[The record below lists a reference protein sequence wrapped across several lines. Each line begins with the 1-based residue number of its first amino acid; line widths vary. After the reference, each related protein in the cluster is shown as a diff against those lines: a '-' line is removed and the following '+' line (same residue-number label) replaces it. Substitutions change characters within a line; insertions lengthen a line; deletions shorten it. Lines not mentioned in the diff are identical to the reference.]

1 MSDLAA
7 RPGPVRQVAGVLWA
21 MKHLRRSRMLRPIDG
36 TVVRCGAAD
45 ADVRRVLLIAN
56 GLAHGWGVRSHRVGP
71 TGRLAEGVAAA
82 TGTACEVEFVGDAA
96 MSIETASLWL
106 EGRADAS
113 FDAAVI
119 ALGSN
124 DAQRLLPPAVWA
136 ARLEELLAA
145 VRRALP
151 ADAPVVV
158 LGVPEVHVT
167 DRLRRVAG
175 VFRRRGRRLDA
186 VTRRVVAAVPN
197 TRFAPA
203 PDLRSLVGHAPGEGL
218 AAAFAAPVAETVATA
233 MTLDAVATAAP
244 RDDAVQDET
253 IRAVVEA
260 ARADALQSLQDIV
273 RRARARF
280 GVMESAVTL
289 VDGDRNWHVVQ
300 SGTTP
305 MQVPA
310 GLTCCPIV
318 IETDAPLVVPNTRR
332 DPRTVGNAFLELEGA
347 RFYAGAPVHAAD
359 GTPIG
364 ALCLLHALPRSAKR
378 VDLDDL
384 RAFALE
390 AETVVHRLAAA
401 RADVEATA
409 G

>member
-1 MSDLAA
+1 MSEHAA

-45 ADVRRVLLIAN
+45 VEPRRVLLLAN
-56 GLAHGWGVRSHRVGP
+56 GLAHGWGVRSHRVAP
-71 TGRLAEGVAAA
+71 TGRLAEAVAAV

-96 MSIETASLWL
+96 MSIETAALWL

-119 ALGSN
+119 ALGST
-124 DAQRLLPPAVWA
+124 DAQRLLPPDVWT
-136 ARLEELLAA
+136 ARLQELLGV

-158 LGVPEVHVT
+158 LGIPAVHVT
-167 DRLRRVAG
+167 DRLRRVAT
-175 VFRRRGRRLDA
+175 VFRLRGRRLDA
-186 VTRRVVAAVPN
+186 ATRRVVAEVPN
-197 TRFAPA
+197 TRFVPA
-203 PDLRSLVGHAPGEGL
+203 PDLRALLGEAPGEPL
-218 AAAFAAPVAETVATA
+218 ASAFAGPLAEVVATA
-233 MTLDAVATAAP
+233 MTAGAVATAAP
-244 RDDAVQDET
+244 RDREVQDAT

-260 ARADALQSLQDIV
+260 ARADALASLQDIV
-273 RRARARF
+273 RRARTRF

-305 MQVPA
+305 LQVPA

-332 DPRTVGNAFLELEGA
+332 DPRTAGNAFLELEGA

-359 GTPIG
+359 GAPIG
-364 ALCLLHALPRSAKR
+364 ALCLLHALPRSARR
-378 VDLDDL
+378 VDVEELQ
-384 RAFALE
+384 AFARE
-390 AETVVHRLAAA
+390 AEAVIHALAAV
-401 RADVEATA
+401 RAGAETA
-409 G
+409 PR